1 MKKLITLF
9 ITISLLSCNDGDFDV
24 PEFEFSETI
33 KTCGEYIIYRTNTE
47 NTEVIILNLSPSNL
61 GTVEGD
67 KDVNLSSSVT
77 IHYRIFDDAISDNY
91 FCQNIPPA
99 TPILLKELIAES
111 GTLHIKTTA
120 IKSSTE
126 EITGYKYSITISD
139 LLFNDI
145 KERIFFESFDFGEL
159 EINL

>member
-111 GTLHIKTTA
+111 GTLHITTTA
-120 IKSSTE
+120 IKSETN
-126 EITGYKYSITISD
+126 EITGYNYSITISD

>member
-1 MKKLITLF
+1 MKKLIVFF
-9 ITISLLSCNDGDFDV
+9 IAFTLLSCNDGDFDV
-24 PEFEFSETI
+24 PEFEFEETV

-47 NTEVIILNLSPSNL
+47 GTEVIILNLNPSNL
-61 GTVEGD
+61 DTDEGD
-67 KDVNLSSSVT
+67 KDVKLSSSVT

-111 GTLHIKTTA
+111 GTLHITTTA
-120 IKSSTE
+120 IKSSTD